1 MLGLLYDFHL
11 YCGSEKNHLCYI
23 AKRDTPQYI
32 SKINSVVQIY
42 EQNLNVQIFVG
53 VSGFEP
59 EPREP
64 KSLVLPLHHTP
75 IPPALSHGRAPD
87 SHLLVRV
94 HGPRRHYRNAIN
106 VQTPLR
112 AAAKPGSFFRRTD
125 CNPQVNFNVIVREDG
140 DISIVPRAGLGPAQ
154 PLRAIRA

>member
-1 MLGLLYDFHL
+1 MLYVFLKVKLNTPCTMCKKNQKSCVSFCVTLIVVEVLLYDFHL

-53 VSGFEP
+53 LSGFEP

-64 KSLVLPLHHTP
+64 KSLVLPLHHNP

-106 VQTPLR
+106 VQSL
-112 AAAKPGSFFRRTD
+112 
-125 CNPQVNFNVIVREDG
+125 
-140 DISIVPRAGLGPAQ
+140 
-154 PLRAIRA
+154 